1 MWMGDP
7 FLMLAEEHK
16 RDLYDDARHY
26 ALLREAGAGRRSGR
40 TDGILG
46 WIGRRRDPVEAG
58 AASHPAARA
67 GVRGAGRSRSGCG
80 GTPAG
85 RLKQRVDLTRA
96 IRRGAGGGSPIAFKG
111 RWRDGAGRLLN
122 YRVPK

>member
-46 WIGRRRDPVEAG
+46 WIGRRLGIRPGQTPLETAPLGRASAGRDAAG
-58 AASHPAARA
+58 QDAEGRRPAA
-67 GVRGAGRSRSGCG
+67 
-80 GTPAG
+80 
-85 RLKQRVDLTRA
+85 
-96 IRRGAGGGSPIAFKG
+96 
-111 RWRDGAGRLLN
+111 
-122 YRVPK
+122 

>member
-46 WIGRRRDPVEAG
+46 WIGRRLGIRSRQAPLRTPPLGRASAARG
-58 AASHPAARA
+58 AAGQDVGGRRPAA
-67 GVRGAGRSRSGCG
+67 
-80 GTPAG
+80 
-85 RLKQRVDLTRA
+85 
-96 IRRGAGGGSPIAFKG
+96 
-111 RWRDGAGRLLN
+111 
-122 YRVPK
+122 

>member
-46 WIGRRRDPVEAG
+46 WIGRRLGIRCDSLRCSS
-58 AASHPAARA
+58 SHQLDRA
-67 GVRGAGRSRSGCG
+67 PRW
-80 GTPAG
+80 
-85 RLKQRVDLTRA
+85 L
-96 IRRGAGGGSPIAFKG
+96 RR
-111 RWRDGAGRLLN
+111 
-122 YRVPK
+122 